1 MNYNTDL
8 VTCMLTG
15 QAPMPQGS
23 ALEQLIRE
31 LKAGLAFGKARKL
44 LIMIPRS
51 SRTTWSVQQLAL
63 CTYKDEDLPTS
74 RRLADALLLLD
85 EIGLRDKNTV
95 DAETLALGGAIY
107 KRKWET
113 EGQFDHLYQALGF
126 YEAAW
131 RRNPK
136 QDQGYGGLNAAFVLD
151 LLASRAAVLARRA
164 GLDPRESPEVNRL
177 RTRADELRRQM
188 LVEIPELI
196 AETQA
201 AATPGIAEPYWLLVT
216 MGEIQFG
223 LLNYVEARQWL
234 MRARNAPHSEWQL
247 QTTYRQLLA
256 LAELQGVAPLAEM
269 QSRSQWHPAWQAVG
283 ELLGE
288 ETALA
293 ISGSSG
299 KTGLALSGGGF
310 RASLFHLG
318 VLARLAELDVLRSVE
333 VLSTVSGGSIVGAL
347 YYLEVQ
353 NLLETRI
360 DADISRED
368 YIALVRRLQDR
379 FLAGIQ
385 RNLRVRALA
394 NLIDNFKFAFG
405 TSYTRSHRMGELYE
419 RELFSRIA
427 DRPPTTTA
435 RQMRQLLVQPADR
448 KDPAAAFK
456 PKFSNWRRR
465 TKVPVL
471 LLNTTSLNTGHIWH
485 FTARWMGEPPGLF
498 DTEIDANPRYRR
510 LWYEDAPAP
519 NLQDYRL
526 GHAVAASACV
536 PGLFEPLTIQ
546 GLYPDRTIRLVDG
559 GVHDNQGVQGL
570 LDEGCTL
577 ILCSD
582 ATGQMQEMQR
592 PTSSIV
598 GVPLRATSILQ
609 ARVREAEYQDLR
621 GRVESRQL
629 QGLFFVHLKKDLGTM
644 PLDWIDCNDPTPSPA
659 KPDNRTSYGV
669 DKDIQRHLAG
679 LRTDLDSFTEVE
691 ANSLMLSGYLMT
703 EHHFDQLNRAH
714 TADGETGGWGGFASD
729 APREKWP
736 FLALEEVIALP
747 ATSADPRRK
756 ELGRQLVVGTSS
768 FFKIWQL
775 SATLRIVS
783 LIGAAALLALVVWGL
798 VVAWNKRIDLL
809 DVSIGWVVVAVAVAL
824 LGLLFPIVRW
834 LRPNTAL
841 QDYAARAIVATVAFV
856 LTNLHLYTLDRLFIR
871 QGRLGRLLGLKRGG

>member
-1 MNYNTDL
+1 MDQSTEL
-8 VTCMLTG
+8 VTRILTN
-15 QAPMPQGS
+15 QAPMPQS
-23 ALEQLIRE
+23 PVLLQLVNE
-31 LKAGLAFGKARKL
+31 LKANLAFGKARKL
-44 LIMIPRS
+44 LAMIPPP

-63 CTYKDEDLPTS
+63 CTYKDEDLPAS
-74 RRLADALLLLD
+74 QRLADALVLL
-85 EIGLRDKNTV
+85 ESIGLRDRNTT
-95 DAETLALGGAIY
+95 DAETLALGGAVY
-107 KRKWET
+107 KRKWES
-113 EGQFDHLYQALGF
+113 EGQLDHLYQALGF

-136 QDQGYGGLNAAFVLD
+136 QDQGYGGLNAAFALD
-151 LLASRAAVLARRA
+151 LLAARAAVLARRA
-164 GLDPRESPEVNRL
+164 GLDPRESPEVIRL
-177 RTRADELRRQM
+177 RTRADELRHQM
-188 LVEIPELI
+188 LAEIPGVI
-196 AETQA
+196 A
-201 AATPGIAEPYWLLVT
+201 AASGTAQPYWLLAT

-223 LLNYVEARQWL
+223 LLNYIEARQWL
-234 MRARNAPHSEWQL
+234 VRARNAPHSEWQL

-256 LAELQGVAPLAEM
+256 LARLQGVTPLTEM

-288 ETALA
+288 DTALA
-293 ISGSSG
+293 ISGASG

-310 RASLFHLG
+310 RASLVHLG
-318 VLARLAELDVLRSVE
+318 VLARLAEIDALRSVE

-353 NLLETRI
+353 NLLETRQ
-360 DADISRED
+360 DADISRGD
-368 YIALVRRLQDR
+368 YIAIVRRLQER
-379 FLAGIQ
+379 FLAGVQ

-405 TSYTRSHRMGELYE
+405 TSYTRSHRMGDLYE
-419 RELFSRIA
+419 RELFSKIA
-427 DRPPTTTA
+427 DRPPATA
-435 RQMRQLLVQPADR
+435 PRQMRQLLVQPADR
-448 KDPAAAFK
+448 KDPAGFK

-465 TKVPVL
+465 AKVPVL

-498 DTEIDANPRYRR
+498 DTEIDTNPRYRR
-510 LWYEDAPAP
+510 LWYEDAPAA

-546 GLYPDRTIRLVDG
+546 GLYADRTVRLVDG

-582 ATGQMQEMQR
+582 ATGQMQEMER
-592 PTSSIV
+592 PSSSIV
-598 GVPLRATSILQ
+598 GVPMRATSILQ

-629 QGLFFVHLKKDLGTM
+629 QGLFYVHLKKDLGSV
-644 PLDWIDCNDPTPSPA
+644 PLDWISCNDPTPATSRS
-659 KPDNRTSYGV
+659 DNRTTFGV
-669 DKDIQRHLAG
+669 DRDIQRQLAAV
-679 LRTDLDSFTEVE
+679 RTDLDSFTEVE

-703 EHHFDQLNRAH
+703 EHEIDQLNLAH
-714 TADGETGGWGGFASD
+714 AADGEIGGWGGFSSD
-729 APREKWP
+729 APREQWP

-747 ATSADPRRK
+747 ASSADPRRK
-756 ELGRQLVVGTSS
+756 ELGRQLGVGKST

-775 SATLRIVS
+775 SAPLRIIGVV
-783 LIGAAALLALVVWGL
+783 GAAALLALVISALWAVW
-798 VVAWNKRIDLL
+798 NMRI
-809 DVSIGWVVVAVAVAL
+809 DVSIGWVVLAVAVAF
-824 LGLLFPIVRW
+824 LGLLFPILRW

-841 QDYAARAIVATVAFV
+841 QDYAARAVVATVAFV

-871 QGRLGRLLGLKRGG
+871 QGRLERLLGLKRGS